1 MAFGFELTRKTIL
14 MTSQRPLVLFTN
26 DDGIDSPGLW
36 ASAEAF
42 LDIADVLIV
51 APIEQQS
58 GMGRSLPLYSRG
70 NVVERELTLNGQTIT
85 AYGVGGTPAQ
95 SVQHGV
101 YEITERWPALVVSGI
116 NYGENVGNG
125 VTISGT
131 VGAALEAA
139 ALGIPA
145 IAVSLQVPQGL
156 HTSYSRE
163 VNFRAA
169 AYFTHL
175 FGELILSGKSFPD
188 VDVLKIE
195 VPTHATSDTPW
206 KLTRVSR
213 KRLFWPTRAQKKH
226 MSEDGTPG
234 YTKLLDPQTAEP
246 DSDIYA
252 VLHEGVVSVSPMS
265 IDMSSRIDGGS
276 LRAALDQ
283 HLTQPSR

>member
-1 MAFGFELTRKTIL
+1 
-14 MTSQRPLVLFTN
+14 MTPQRPLILFTN

-42 LDIADVLIV
+42 LDIANVLIV

-70 NVVERELTLNGQTIT
+70 NVVERELTLNGQTLL
-85 AYGVGGTPAQ
+85 AYGVSGTPAQ
-95 SVQHGV
+95 AVQHGI
-101 YEITERWPALVVSGI
+101 YEISDLWPALVISGI

-131 VGAALEAA
+131 VGAAIEAA
-139 ALGIPA
+139 CLGIPA

-163 VNFRAA
+163 VDFSTA
-169 AYFTHL
+169 AYFTRL
-175 FGELILSGKSFPD
+175 FGGLLLAGTHFPD
-188 VDVLKIE
+188 VDLLKIE
-195 VPTHATSDTPW
+195 VPRHATPDTAW

-213 KRLFWPTRAQKKH
+213 KRLFWPTRVPKKH

-234 YTKLLDPQTAEP
+234 YAKALDPQTAEP
-246 DSDIYA
+246 DSDIYT
-252 VLHEGVVSVSPMS
+252 VLHEGLVSVSPVS
-265 IDMSSRIDGGS
+265 FDLSSRIDHQE

-283 HLTQPSR
+283 QLTQPSLNGKH

>member
-1 MAFGFELTRKTIL
+1 

-42 LDIADVLIV
+42 LDIADILIV

-70 NVVERELTLNGQTIT
+70 NVVVREMTIGDQTMT
-85 AYGVGGTPAQ
+85 AYGIGGTPAQ
-95 SVQHGV
+95 AVQHGL
-101 YEITERWPALVVSGI
+101 YEISDHWPALVVSGI

-145 IAVSLQVPQGL
+145 IAISLQVPQGL

-163 VNFRAA
+163 VNFRTA
-169 AYFTHL
+169 AYFTRL
-175 FGELILSGKSFPD
+175 FGEMLLAGKHFPD

-195 VPTHATSDTPW
+195 IPTHATPDTPW

-226 MSEDGTPG
+226 MSDDGTPG
-234 YTKLLDPQTAEP
+234 YAKLLDPETAEP

-252 VLHEGVVSVSPMS
+252 VLHEGVVSVSPIS
-265 IDMSSRIDGGS
+265 IDLSSRVD
-276 LRAALDQ
+276 RAALRAEFDQ
-283 HLTQPSR
+283 HLAQPQASA

>member
-1 MAFGFELTRKTIL
+1 
-14 MTSQRPLVLFTN
+14 MTPQRPLILFTN

-70 NVVERELTLNGQTIT
+70 NVVERELTLNGQTLL
-85 AYGVGGTPAQ
+85 AYGVSGTPAQ
-95 SVQHGV
+95 AVQHGI
-101 YEITERWPALVVSGI
+101 YEISDLWPALVISGI

-131 VGAALEAA
+131 VGAAIEAA
-139 ALGIPA
+139 CLGIPA

-163 VNFRAA
+163 VDFSAA
-169 AYFTHL
+169 AYFTRL
-175 FGELILSGKSFPD
+175 FGELLLAGTHFPD
-188 VDVLKIE
+188 VDLLKIE
-195 VPTHATSDTPW
+195 VPRHATPDTAW

-213 KRLFWPTRAQKKH
+213 KRLFWPTRVPKKH
-226 MSEDGTPG
+226 MSDDGTPG
-234 YTKLLDPQTAEP
+234 YTKALDPQTAEP
-246 DSDIYA
+246 DSDIYT
-252 VLHEGVVSVSPMS
+252 VLHEGLVSVSPVS
-265 IDMSSRIDGGS
+265 FDLSSRIDRQE
-276 LRAALDQ
+276 LRVALDQ
-283 HLTQPSR
+283 QLTQPSLNGKH